1 MGCFFGRVV
10 KISFQSNSTVCQEG
24 KNQCGSY
31 TGKSNLNLASRFTQ
45 QSTLFHI
52 LAVKANCWKVKGR
65 CQKKENV
72 KIERKKREREI
83 KCQSFGD

>member
-1 MGCFFGRVV
+1 MWVIHREKQPEFS
-10 KISFQSNSTVCQEG
+10 K
-24 KNQCGSY
+24 
-31 TGKSNLNLASRFTQ
+31 Q